1 MVPLERFP
9 EDAIQHADEGI
20 EIKGSRYLRGWQG
33 HNPESTWLMVF
44 MFDSNRPVDST
55 KNINPKPFRFVAVFG
70 AQLTKDDW
78 QFSGR
83 SETSDEQL
91 LPALLNLVMRKC

>member
-44 MFDSNRPVDST
+44 MFDSI